1 MKKSFL
7 TLYTT
12 PSLLIFLVF
21 SYLLLGCF
29 SHSSQYNITTK
40 IPPPI
45 SKKNLTG
52 TARRR
57 KKWRRKVSAL
67 FDFFFLSPFLVG
79 YMSGKLLLRFS
90 FPFCCCCWL
99 VEICRLRYFGSYPA
113 SLGGRLSRSINVTRI
128 FVGLLLFVASAAL
141 QPDRNWS
148 INYPKTT
155 RISTKQNITQNVSAN
170 AHRSTILYNSRRHTN
185 TYI

>member
-40 IPPPI
+40 TPPPI
-45 SKKNLTG
+45 SKKKSHRNG
-52 TARRR
+52 QE
-57 KKWRRKVSAL
+57 KKKMKKKSLCTFW
-67 FDFFFLSPFLVG
+67 FCFFLSPFLVG

-113 SLGGRLSRSINVTRI
+113 SLGGRWRPTFTIYQRHQDFCWPSSFRRLCCAATGSQLEHQLSKDDKN
-128 FVGLLLFVASAAL
+128 L
-141 QPDRNWS
+141 NE
-148 INYPKTT
+148 
-155 RISTKQNITQNVSAN
+155 TK
-170 AHRSTILYNSRRHTN
+170 YNSKCLC
-185 TYI
+185 